1 MDIVVVRTDG
11 SWYTR
16 PDITLV
22 RDADRFC
29 LPADCTGA
37 RAYKAC
43 CIRIEKA
50 GKALEERFC
59 DRYFHSFA
67 DAYLLYGVLADGRT
81 TPYLDRATVVAREF
95 RPLEEIEPET
105 RAAMTRTIVRI
116 SQHLSYRIG
125 DFIVF
130 EREPA
135 ISLERGGHFENIDI
149 L

>member
-29 LPADCTGA
+29 LPDDCTAALAFRA
-37 RAYKAC
+37 R
-43 CIRIEKA
+43 CIRVEKA
-50 GKALEERFC
+50 GKAIGEAFAA
-59 DRYFHSFA
+59 RYFNAWA
-67 DAYLLYGVLADGRT
+67 DAILLYGRTADGRL
-81 TPYLDRATVVAREF
+81 TPYLDRATVVGRAF
-95 RPLEEIEPET
+95 SPASQLEPAEWQ
-105 RAAMTRTIVRI
+105 RMTACALNI

-130 EREPA
+130 EQDPPVT
-135 ISLERGGHFENIDI
+135 LERGGRFDNIDI

>member
-67 DAYLLYGVLADGRT
+67 DAFLLYGVLADGRT

-95 RPLEEIEPET
+95 RPLEEIDPAT
-105 RAAMTRTIVRI
+105 RAAMTRSIVRI

-125 DFIVF
+125 DFTLDTKQQLTKIKL
-130 EREPA
+130 
-135 ISLERGGHFENIDI
+135 SL
-149 L
+149 

>member
-29 LPADCTGA
+29 LPDDCESALAFRA
-37 RAYKAC
+37 RC
-43 CIRIEKA
+43 LRIDKA
-50 GKALEERFC
+50 GKAIEEKFAP
-59 DRYFHSFA
+59 RYFDSCT
-67 DAYLLYGVLADGRT
+67 DAVLLYGRLADGRL
-81 TPYLDRATVVAREF
+81 TPYLDRATVVGREF
-95 RPLEEIEPET
+95 RPLASIDPAE
-105 RAAMTRTIVRI
+105 RHDMTLHAVRI
-116 SQHLSYRIG
+116 SRHISFRIG

-130 EREPA
+130 EQDPPA
-135 ISLERGGHFENIDI
+135 ALDRGDHFDNIDI

>member
-29 LPADCTGA
+29 LPGDCTGA
-37 RAYKAC
+37 LAYKAC

-59 DRYFHSFA
+59 DRYFNSCANAF
-67 DAYLLYGVLADGRT
+67 LLYGVLADGRT
-81 TPYLDRATVVAREF
+81 TPYLDRATVVEREF
-95 RPLEEIEPET
+95 HPLADLDPESRT
-105 RAAMTRTIVRI
+105 AMTRTIVRI

-135 ISLERGGHFENIDI
+135 VPLERGGHFENIDI